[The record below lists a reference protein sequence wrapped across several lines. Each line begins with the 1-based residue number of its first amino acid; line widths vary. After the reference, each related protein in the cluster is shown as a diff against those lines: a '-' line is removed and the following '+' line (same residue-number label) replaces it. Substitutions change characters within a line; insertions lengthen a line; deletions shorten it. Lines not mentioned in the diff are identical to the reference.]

1 MEFKQNKG
9 PFLVIVPLSTL
20 SNWVN
25 ELTKWVPDMLKV
37 VYKGAPNVRKQIYND
52 EVKHGNF
59 NVLLTTYEYIMKDR
73 AQLKK
78 HVWQYIIVDEGHR
91 MKNAQSKFAQT
102 LGTSYVS
109 KHRVL
114 LTGTPLQNNL
124 PELWSLLNFLLPKI
138 FSSVDTFD
146 QWFNKPFAAFR
157 ETAKSAA
164 ASQALAAGE
173 GGGVGDEE
181 GAPASLSQEEQL
193 LIVHR
198 LHEVLRP
205 FVLRRVKDQVR
216 GDRVVGP
223 CIPLLLLLLLVIIII
238 IIIIIVHPLCLSL
251 SLSLSQVLDQLPEK
265 TERVLRCELS
275 PWQRKLYKAIHTR
288 NMATAAALSGG
299 GAVGLSKADKDNLA
313 AESSSSGMNNTIMQ
327 LRKVCNHPYLFL
339 NSYIRDEDMIRCSGK
354 FELLDRMLPKVP
366 LALYPLFYQPTVIKK
381 LISTC

>member
-1 MEFKQNKG
+1 MEFKHNKG

-37 VYKGAPNVRKQIYND
+37 VYKGPPNVRKQIYND
-52 EVKHGNF
+52 EVKHGQF

-78 HVWQYIIVDEGHR
+78 HTWQYIIVDEGHR

-102 LGTSYVS
+102 LGTSYQS
-109 KHRVL
+109 RHRVL

-146 QWFNKPFAAFR
+146 QWFNKPFAAFK
-157 ETAKSAA
+157 EQGSAKA
-164 ASQALAAGE
+164 QALAIE
-173 GGGVGDEE
+173 GGVGDEE

-216 GDRVVGP
+216 G
-223 CIPLLLLLLLVIIII
+223 
-238 IIIIIVHPLCLSL
+238 S
-251 SLSLSQVLDQLPEK
+251 
-265 TERVLRCELS
+265 
-275 PWQRKLYKAIHTR
+275 
-288 NMATAAALSGG
+288 
-299 GAVGLSKADKDNLA
+299 
-313 AESSSSGMNNTIMQ
+313 
-327 LRKVCNHPYLFL
+327 
-339 NSYIRDEDMIRCSGK
+339 
-354 FELLDRMLPKVP
+354 
-366 LALYPLFYQPTVIKK
+366 TVMMCDVWI
-381 LISTC
+381 